1 MEEADYHR
9 TEEDDYNRIV
19 DLTRETDDLRRYVSV
34 LRDDVSKAENALRAA
49 NNELRDSSDALKKEE
64 DKAASLQAQIEKLLR
79 NIEHERAATKDA
91 EGRVEALYTD
101 VDQLRFAHR
110 SILADRD
117 EALADKK
124 EMELQLEDLREQW
137 HESERRIEELQEELE
152 DAQKIADHAADVEH
166 DIARMRDHIQEQERT
181 IMIKDER
188 ISHLEMQVQKER
200 QQNYN
205 TADAIARSK
214 AASPV
219 DDDRHIGAMGFD
231 SLEAELSAI
240 EDAEFYEVAWNDYSH
255 ITETPLTYEPVAPTV
270 QPPLTLHTQDA
281 STLR

>member
-124 EMELQLEDLREQW
+124 EMELQPEDLREQW
-137 HESERRIEELQEELE
+137 PESERRL
-152 DAQKIADHAADVEH
+152 
-166 DIARMRDHIQEQERT
+166 ARCCKRSWRT
-181 IMIKDER
+181 RKRWSTTLAKSKMTLPPCAT
-188 ISHLEMQVQKER
+188 IS
-200 QQNYN
+200 
-205 TADAIARSK
+205 RS
-214 AASPV
+214 
-219 DDDRHIGAMGFD
+219 R
-231 SLEAELSAI
+231 SA
-240 EDAEFYEVAWNDYSH
+240 
-255 ITETPLTYEPVAPTV
+255 PL
-270 QPPLTLHTQDA
+270 
-281 STLR
+281 